1 LLDERG
7 EFAAGRDLLAFP
19 SAGWRAGDWWYQRH
33 DIPIPA
39 DLKPGNYQ
47 LEIGVYSQADGSRWR
62 ALDAAGNDIG
72 DRWVVGAIQ
81 VIK

>member
-1 LLDERG
+1 LLDGRG
-7 EFAAGRDLLAFP
+7 EFATGRDLLAFP
-19 SAGWRAGDWWYQRH
+19 SAGWHVGDWWYQRN

-47 LEIGVYSQADGSRWR
+47 LELGVYSQADGSRWR

-81 VIK
+81 VIQ